1 MKTLLSS
8 LLLGAML
15 SLLAPATAAQRV
27 HASAYSGH
35 QTGYKNSGHMSRSY
49 ESSRVWV
56 PGGYEIVDERVWVPG
71 RTERVWIDPS
81 FGFRIG
87 SCGERFQV
95 QVSTGY
101 WRTVQ
106 HPGHYEIR
114 RVRVYVPGH
123 WAKRGRGC

>member
-1 MKTLLSS
+1 MKTLFSS
-8 LLLGAML
+8 LLLGALL

-35 QTGYKNSGHMSRSY
+35 KSRSY

-56 PGGYEIVDERVWVPG
+56 PGGYEIVEERVWVPG

-81 FGFRIG
+81 FGFRVG
-87 SCGERFQV
+87 SCGERFRV
-95 QVSTGY
+95 QICAGT

-106 HPGHYEIR
+106 HPGRYEIR

-123 WAKRGRGC
+123 WAPRGRGC